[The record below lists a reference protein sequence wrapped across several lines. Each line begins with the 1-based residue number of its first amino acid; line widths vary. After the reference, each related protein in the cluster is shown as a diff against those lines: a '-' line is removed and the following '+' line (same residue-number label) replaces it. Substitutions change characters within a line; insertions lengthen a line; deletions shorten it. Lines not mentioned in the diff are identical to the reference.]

1 MCRRHPIQWA
11 ACLLVLV
18 SLCVPR
24 AILAGSTDPV
34 LAIGQIRAR
43 PAGAGSVVEVFGTW
57 EFDNLVQVDFPLN
70 VVVSQGANFVRL
82 PAGGLAAES
91 GSFAGLLDG
100 LDPAELVDLE
110 NAGLPES
117 GAELLRVEPHLIK
130 ASIPPLIVDGQ
141 VSVVVYVVIP
151 GEGSFVSNAVSVSLS
166 GVGL

>member
-1 MCRRHPIQWA
+1 MFCRKAPVWGAGRGAGAIAGGFGIDLNPVPARQLRATMCRRHPIQWA

-130 ASIPPLIVDGQ
+130 
-141 VSVVVYVVIP
+141 
-151 GEGSFVSNAVSVSLS
+151 
-166 GVGL
+166 